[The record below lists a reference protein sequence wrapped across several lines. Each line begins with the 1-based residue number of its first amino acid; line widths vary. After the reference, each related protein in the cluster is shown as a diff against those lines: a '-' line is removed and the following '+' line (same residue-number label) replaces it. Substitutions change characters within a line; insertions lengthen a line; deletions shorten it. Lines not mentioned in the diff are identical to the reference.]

1 MRILLVS
8 SATQTSRTG
17 VTAHYNR
24 LLAQLAGR
32 VESVQLITPADAP
45 FLVKKAFGVL
55 RRLAAMLGKNAH
67 VLCLELENFVSIRV
81 SVWLKGSRSFDL
93 VHAQDVTSG
102 AAASLGLSRRVP
114 VVVTCHFND
123 DPLAEYR
130 EKYRLNRWTQQR
142 LATWFQYLFR
152 QCDGFI
158 TVSDYTKRVSA
169 FLRPEQAP
177 CTVIH
182 NGVDFP
188 SVMSR
193 PDNGPLLIV
202 NIGTI
207 EARKNQRLLIDAAD
221 ELRARGYTQFK
232 VQLLGDGPK
241 RQEWEALVR
250 EKNLENHV
258 SFLGFQSDVTTFLQN
273 ASLYIH
279 TATNESWG
287 YTLTEAMATGTP
299 VLALATGGIPE
310 QFDTGKP
317 GLLPAGATASDLADA
332 ILRYQYPA
340 TRHRLASQQRQ
351 YAVNRFRLDIM
362 IDKHLALYRA
372 MLKQPDFME
381 DGVPPQPRPVG
392 ERLKV
397 DYVSPVPVGPGRSDV
412 SVG

>member
-45 FLVKKAFGVL
+45 FLVKKLFGVL
-55 RRLAAMLGKNAH
+55 RRLAALLGQNAH
-67 VLCLELENFVSIRV
+67 VLCMELENFVSIRV

-93 VHAQDVTSG
+93 IHAQDVTSG
-102 AAASLGLSRRVP
+102 AAAALGLSRRVP

-130 EKYRLNRWTQQR
+130 EKYPLSRWTQQR
-142 LATWFQYLFR
+142 LATWFQFLFR

-158 TVSDYTKRVSA
+158 TVSDYTKQASA

-188 SVMSR
+188 PVVSR
-193 PDNGPLLIV
+193 PDNSPLLIV
-202 NIGTI
+202 NIGTV

-221 ELRARGYTQFK
+221 ELRARGYTHFK
-232 VQLLGDGPK
+232 VQLLGEGPK

-250 EKNLENHV
+250 ERNLENHV
-258 SFLGFQSDVTTFLQN
+258 SFLGFQSNVTTFLQN
-273 ASLYIH
+273 ASLYVH

-310 QFDTGKP
+310 QFDAEKP
-317 GLLPAGATASDLADA
+317 GLLSAGATASELADA
-332 ILRYQYPA
+332 ILRYQFPP
-340 TRHRLASQQRQ
+340 TRHRLATRQRQ
-351 YAVNRFRLDIM
+351 YAFDRFRLDIM
-362 IDKHLALYRA
+362 IEKHLALYRT
-372 MLKQPDFME
+372 MLKQPEME
-381 DGVPPQPRPVG
+381 ATPLQPLPTINQQT
-392 ERLKV
+392 L
-397 DYVSPVPVGPGRSDV
+397 STINQ
-412 SVG
+412 